1 MSMFKDYIIHFNPDK
16 GYSYKTTPTDFFAN
30 KRLDLLQTTTKL
42 LSDFDR
48 LRDEFHL
55 KDYDV
60 WHELFKLGYGHS
72 DFFEIDYNDS
82 KYPSNYMCQ
91 PFILLDENIGTYRKY
106 DRKYQVIRD
115 IKLNAFLVPKPHI
128 GPALQELAEILVYR
142 NFSDILCA
150 EHNHGHIASDLR
162 REIFRDKTMTLRGL
176 IDFLQNEL
184 PSYDKVRKED
194 EKHRWMSLT
203 MQQIADIV
211 NGKETSTFPIS
222 ERVNVFFDSD
232 GTIIYYN
239 INNNPKDSS
248 FVGSL
253 RIPLEALWNRDWE
266 MVENSFCQSGPC
278 ATYQTGTL
286 KTLGVL
292 DKAPV
297 VILKDRFLTTKTK

>member
-1 MSMFKDYIIHFNPDK
+1 MGMYKGQPINFNPDK

-30 KRLDLLQTTTKL
+30 KRLDLLQVTTKL
-42 LSDFDR
+42 LPEFDR

-60 WHELFKLGYGHS
+60 WQELFKLGYGHS
-72 DFFEIDYNDS
+72 EFLEIDYSES
-82 KYPSNYMCQ
+82 KFPSNNMSQ
-91 PFILLDENIGTYRKY
+91 PFILLDENIGTYRKFNRNY
-106 DRKYQVIRD
+106 MTFKEV
-115 IKLNAFLVPKPHI
+115 KLNALLVPKPHI
-128 GPALQELAEILVYR
+128 RLALQELAEILVYR
-142 NFSDILCA
+142 NFSGILCG
-150 EHNHGHIASDLR
+150 EHDHGRIASDLR

-176 IDFLQNEL
+176 LDFLNNEL
-184 PSYDKVRKED
+184 TSYDKVRKED

-211 NGKETSTFPIS
+211 NDKETSTFPIA
-222 ERVNVFFDSD
+222 ERVSVFFDSD
-232 GTIIYYN
+232 GTTIYYN
-239 INNNPKDSS
+239 IKNNPKDRD
-248 FVGSL
+248 FVGCL

-278 ATYQTGTL
+278 KTYQTGTL

-297 VILKDRFLTTKTK
+297 VLLRERFLTTKTK